1 MQFQGEAPGVTEAH
15 GIHDKSSP
23 SRCMEGHGIPDVIPD
38 ESNLTQCMD
47 PGDTRG
53 PIGQTFQDQLE
64 EIDAELAKSDHQD
77 LNSINHVDSNS
88 CAPKCPLAQAQNNE
102 ACDPHDSARAPTP
115 KVVKPGPD
123 RTVRP

>member
-38 ESNLTQCMD
+38 ESNLTRCMD

-64 EIDAELAKSDHQD
+64 EIDAELARFDG
-77 LNSINHVDSNS
+77 
-88 CAPKCPLAQAQNNE
+88 
-102 ACDPHDSARAPTP
+102 
-115 KVVKPGPD
+115 GPD
-123 RTVRP
+123 FGKEVRVDRGSNVVDQL